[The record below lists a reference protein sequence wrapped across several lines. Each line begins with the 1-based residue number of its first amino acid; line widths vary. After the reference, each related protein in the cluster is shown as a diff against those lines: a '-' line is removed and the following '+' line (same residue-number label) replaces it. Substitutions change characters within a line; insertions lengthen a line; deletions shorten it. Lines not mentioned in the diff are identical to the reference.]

1 MSEICL
7 RTINLRAAV
16 KNNAIKA
23 PERILASTLE
33 LDDDL
38 DAWRDG
44 LPAEWAVTAVAT
56 MAEHRDTNFP
66 RESHSYI
73 NNFVADAWN
82 NWRAL
87 KILVRLIVLEC
98 EESSGQLEPTVR
110 TDFLSIIQAM
120 SVDICN
126 SMSFFKD
133 RSREQHQ
140 PHPMSH
146 C

>member
-7 RTINLRAAV
+7 RVVNLRAAV
-16 KNNAIKA
+16 KNNAITS
-23 PERILASTLE
+23 PERILSSAFE

-44 LPAEWAVTAVAT
+44 LPAEWTFTAVAT
-56 MAEHRDTNFP
+56 GAERESTNFHF
-66 RESHSYI
+66 ETHTYM

-87 KILVRLIVLEC
+87 KILVSLIMLEHD
-98 EESSGQLEPTVR
+98 ESSAQLEPTISAKFIS
-110 TDFLSIIQAM
+110 TIQAR

-133 RSREQHQ
+133 RSRE
-140 PHPMSH
+140 
-146 C
+146 